1 LPFPFDIRITAV
13 NVHILR
19 ARLKR
24 RFGWSLNWTETRTAS
39 LVEVSTDVGI
49 TGWGDGWWG
58 GDLLIRHPEKVIGR
72 SPFEVEGIYDDL
84 RAEAGHQTRAGDVSA
99 GGLDLALWDVCGQA
113 LGKPVSQLLGKRYR
127 DQAEPYLTALY
138 AQDWPDLA
146 EGLAEEAVAW
156 KEGGWRRM
164 KMKIGY
170 GPEVDV
176 RIVRAVRNAVGDDV
190 ELGVD
195 SNCAYDAG
203 TAIGLGSRLEP
214 FGLMWWEEPLLANDL
229 AGYDRLA
236 GSLRIPLASGET
248 LGADQAIKDY
258 IQPRRVDILQPDLD
272 TVGFTGG
279 RRLGYLCW
287 LNSIRLIPHNWG
299 TALRTVATL
308 HWLATMPPLT
318 PAAKDFTLFE
328 LDQTESPFRDA
339 VLENPPKRNQFGRM
353 EVPQGPGLGVQI
365 RREAVDEFRE
375 RLIEIR

>member
-1 LPFPFDIRITAV
+1 LPLSDIRIAAV
-13 NVHILR
+13 NVHVLR

-24 RFGWSLNWTETRTAS
+24 RFGWSLNWTETRTAT
-39 LVEVSTDVGI
+39 LVEVVTDAGI
-49 TGWGDGWWG
+49 NGWGDGWWG
-58 GDLLIRHPEKVIGR
+58 GERLVHHPDLVIGR
-72 SPFEVEGIYDDL
+72 NPFEVEGIYDDL
-84 RAEAGHQTRAGDVSA
+84 RAEAGHQTRPGEATA
-99 GGLDLALWDVCGQA
+99 GGLDVALWDVCAQA
-113 LGKPVSQLLGKRYR
+113 LGKPVCQLLGKRHR
-127 DQAEPYLTALY
+127 DEVEPYLTALY

-146 EGLAEEAVAW
+146 EGLAEEALGW
-156 KEGGWRRM
+156 KHRGWRRM

-176 RIVRAVRNAVGDDV
+176 RIVRAVRNAVGDEV

-229 AGYDRLA
+229 AGYDRLGA
-236 GSLRIPLASGET
+236 SLRIPLASGET

-272 TVGFTGG
+272 TVGLTGG
-279 RRLGYLCW
+279 RRLAQLCW
-287 LNSIRLIPHNWG
+287 LNGIRLIPHNWG
-299 TALRTVATL
+299 TALRTMATL

-328 LDQTESPFRDA
+328 LDQTESPFRDV
-339 VLENPPKRNQFGRM
+339 VLENPPQRNEFGRM
-353 EVPQGPGLGVQI
+353 PVPTGPGLGARVV
-365 RREAVDEFRE
+365 REALGQFRE
-375 RLIEIR
+375 KLIEIR